1 MRAGPMKM
9 APKSHP
15 LGDRLKLPK
24 QLTMNLRLPKQ
35 TVSLREKPLQ
45 VKHSQP
51 VVMASV
57 DE

>member
-1 MRAGPMKM
+1 MKM
-9 APKSHP
+9 APESHP